1 MTHDNTERPLEMVE
15 TCKESLQIEP
25 VGDMLEG
32 CTCKPLYTEP
42 PHREWQ
48 GLTDGEIYDCFQQK
62 SRDKAKQRREI
73 FHAIET
79 KLKDKNRG
87 EQMTAME

>member
-1 MTHDNTERPLEMVE
+1 MVE
-15 TCKESLQIEP
+15 TCKDSLQVEP